1 MRILGI
7 DPGSRATGYGV
18 VDLDRSKLYH
28 VTGGIIRC
36 GNGSVSERL
45 ARIDR
50 ALSEMIE
57 EIQPAVAALES
68 VFSGPNPRSA
78 LLLGQA
84 RGVAL
89 AACGRAGV
97 KTAEHTPTQVKLA
110 VVGYGAADKQ
120 QVQKMVQRLLGLE
133 RAPVSDEAD
142 ALAVAICH
150 AHTGGEWANA

>member
-18 VDLDRSKLYH
+18 VDLKRSKLYH

-36 GNGSVSERL
+36 GNGPLPQRL

-50 ALSEMIE
+50 ELSEMIA

-68 VFSGPNPRSA
+68 VFSGRNPRTA

-97 KTAEHTPTQVKLA
+97 ETAEHTPSQVKLA
-110 VVGYGAADKQ
+110 VVGYGAADKR

-133 RAPVSDEAD
+133 STPSSDEAD

-150 AHTGGEWANA
+150 AHSGGARVNG